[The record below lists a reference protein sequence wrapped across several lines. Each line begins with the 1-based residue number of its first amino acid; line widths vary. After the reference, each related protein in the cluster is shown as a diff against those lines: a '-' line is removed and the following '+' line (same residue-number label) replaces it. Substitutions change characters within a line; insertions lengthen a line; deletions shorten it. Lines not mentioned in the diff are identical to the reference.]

1 MIPARSFFSASIRP
15 AARRISGICPIT
27 RQDFLEG
34 MMKNSLKGALLSGL
48 VFPGLGQMVLRH
60 SRRGVALMLIV
71 FLSLA
76 VIVVKAVQ
84 KSLIVL
90 EKIKAEG
97 GIVDA
102 GTISQTAAQATT
114 ASEGLMMNALLLLLV
129 VCWIFGIIDA
139 YRIGKKMDAAE
150 QNR

>member
-1 MIPARSFFSASIRP
+1 
-15 AARRISGICPIT
+15 
-27 RQDFLEG
+27 
-34 MMKNSLKGALLSGL
+34 MKNSLKGALLSGL

-60 SRRGVALMLIV
+60 SGRGIALMLIV

-84 KSLIVL
+84 KSLVVL

-97 GIVDA
+97 GTIDP

-129 VCWIFGIIDA
+129 VCWIFGIVDD

>member
-1 MIPARSFFSASIRP
+1 MRS
-15 AARRISGICPIT
+15 
-27 RQDFLEG
+27 
-34 MMKNSLKGALLSGL
+34 SLKGALLSGL

-60 SRRGVALMLIV
+60 FRRGVVLASIV
-71 FLSLA
+71 FAGLA

-84 KSLIVL
+84 KSLVVL

-97 GIVDA
+97 GTIDT

-129 VCWIFGIIDA
+129 VCWIFGIVDA